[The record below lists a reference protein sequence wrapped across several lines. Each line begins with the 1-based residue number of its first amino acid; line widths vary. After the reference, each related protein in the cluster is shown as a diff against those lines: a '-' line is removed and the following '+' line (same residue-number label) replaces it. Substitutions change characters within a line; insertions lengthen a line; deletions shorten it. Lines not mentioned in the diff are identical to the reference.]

1 MDLNELFN
9 DLEST
14 NSMQVEH
21 SKKILS
27 ENFTNGKFTKE
38 KLFFLSST

>member
-1 MDLNELFN
+1 MDFLIDLFN

-14 NSMQVEH
+14 NSTQVEQ

-27 ENFTNGKFTKE
+27 ENFANGEFNI
-38 KLFFLSST
+38 

>member
-1 MDLNELFN
+1 MDLIELFN

-14 NSMQVEH
+14 SSTQVEQ

-27 ENFTNGKFTKE
+27 ENFSNGKFEQKH
-38 KLFFLSST
+38 F